1 MGKKANK
8 ETVDFL
14 CKNLSPK
21 LKRLA
26 LFEMNIT
33 DENIGDLLTRCK
45 NLTELCLFGCQS
57 LTNTV
62 VEKILLG
69 KNLTILT
76 LPYKTKAAGLEKVN
90 FTNILVPKLT
100 HKLEN

>member
-1 MGKKANK
+1 M
-8 ETVDFL
+8 
-14 CKNLSPK
+14 
-21 LKRLA
+21 
-26 LFEMNIT
+26 
-33 DENIGDLLTRCK
+33 
-45 NLTELCLFGCQS
+45 
-57 LTNTV
+57 

-100 HKLEN
+100 HKLKGIQVMSLVFRNFVCTFFVLVFVQSKRVVVGFYLPNSRFQ